1 MKKIFTAI
9 LLCVASAGWSATE
22 YLRPSADATTT
33 VGTDCFTNTAGTNT
47 ASSSMSAVYSGK
59 SGAGPTGASAS
70 STGSGSTVV
79 QYVARVFNTWQ
90 SSSHSYS
97 ALTLNLSVNCV
108 TTALDL
114 VGGACGAS
122 YSTDGTTYTNAYYF
136 TSNTGGSDAQHTIT
150 ITITGATLSNVKVRT
165 CARGYSDGSEGDS
178 GTINVYDIWTAGTYS
193 ASTSHTHT
201 WLLSYLDE
209 QIWRWHDAK
218 PEEFWGRAAPAQQSR

>member
-1 MKKIFTAI
+1 MKKIFAAL
-9 LLCVASAGWSATE
+9 LLCTASLAWSSTE
-22 YLRPSADATTT
+22 TLRPTADATTT
-33 VGTDCFTNTAGTNT
+33 VDTDCFTNTAGTNS
-47 ASSSMSAVYSGK
+47 ASSSMSTVYSGK
-59 SGAGPTGASAS
+59 SGVGPTGASAS
-70 STGSGSTVV
+70 LTGSGTKTDH
-79 QYVARVFNTWQ
+79 YVARVFNTWQ
-90 SSSHSYS
+90 SSSQSYS

-108 TTALDL
+108 TNAGKLL
-114 VGGACGAS
+114 GGSCGAS

-165 CARGYSDGSEGDS
+165 CARGYSDGSESDS

-209 QIWRWHDAK
+209 QIWRWHDAR
-218 PEEFWGRAAPAQQSR
+218 PEDIYEFNPQS